1 MKTSLPNIYNNNG
14 NHLPDHSKHNY
25 RNNNPQPTMIS
36 GLNNEQLPVTETL
49 DSTTKPFPNRSNM
62 NKKYHHD
69 IRTSHTYRNNIPQ
82 TITALNLN
90 NAQYSTTEIAQQT
103 KPLSQ
108 KNLPAFIF
116 TINSSPEHL
125 NPNWKSGQKYNPP
138 QVYEPVS
145 TLPSQ
150 AEQEKAARSQ
160 LFKPKHQGGDNN
172 ENDCDDSPNPMQG
185 TITLDHLSLGKH
197 GPDYKSVQN
206 SPNYQKSEETPE
218 HVNEQAIRTAN
229 NDENTKEIG
238 PLDSNNK
245 NNENYQGNPSLPRG
259 KQGPTI
265 GQMNPIALFK
275 VPFKKEF
282 TNNQHQKDVQQRKY
296 KPMILSY
303 KHNVPK
309 KKNNDKQRH
318 ERSSEEFSGTSEK
331 PLENSESIEDKRAEY
346 AALERA
352 AELEAEK

>member
-1 MKTSLPNIYNNNG
+1 MRMIVMITS
-14 NHLPDHSKHNY
+14 
-25 RNNNPQPTMIS
+25 
-36 GLNNEQLPVTETL
+36 
-49 DSTTKPFPNRSNM
+49 
-62 NKKYHHD
+62 
-69 IRTSHTYRNNIPQ
+69 
-82 TITALNLN
+82 
-90 NAQYSTTEIAQQT
+90 
-103 KPLSQ
+103 
-108 KNLPAFIF
+108 
-116 TINSSPEHL
+116 
-125 NPNWKSGQKYNPP
+125 
-138 QVYEPVS
+138 
-145 TLPSQ
+145 
-150 AEQEKAARSQ
+150 
-160 LFKPKHQGGDNN
+160 
-172 ENDCDDSPNPMQG
+172 PMQG
-185 TITLDHLSLGKH
+185 TITLDNLSLGKH

-218 HVNEQAIRTAN
+218 HVNELAIRTPN

-245 NNENYQGNPSLPRG
+245 KNENYQGNPSLPRG

-309 KKNNDKQRH
+309 KEEQVQTLPKKLFQPQFLSPTVIKKYAPKKPLSKKLTIKPMIHLLNSDKQRH

-331 PLENSESIEDKRAEY
+331 PLENSESIEDRRAEY

-352 AELEAEK
+352 AELEAEKMIKSTTQAHDNS